1 MGLTPRNPARENVL
15 TDRSTPASG
24 FLGELP
30 AFIETE
36 HLVQPRGFSLRLEDG
51 SRWWIGGSRHAAFI
65 AEKMGGIM
73 ALQEGDP
80 EDSRLIYFYDKA
92 ADRTNLDLSRLQAQ
106 GWIKIYQELC
116 QIYFHPG
123 LRHVLCEYD
132 ADREDSFY
140 PLMSFGVHAVHW
152 ESLYRG
158 GLPFHGTLLEYQG
171 QGIILAAPGGTGKST
186 CSRRVPPPWRAC
198 CDDEILVVKS
208 PDGRYL
214 AHPFPTWTD
223 YIWKRGDH
231 VWPAE
236 KALPLAGIF
245 FFKQSLEEDRVK
257 SLGGALSALS
267 ATRSAS
273 EIMILHFLAKSNP
286 GEVLELRQN
295 IFANACEIVQ
305 KVPTYRLL
313 VKLTGSFWEHIEA
326 AMGWR

>member
-1 MGLTPRNPARENVL
+1 MGMTPRDPARENVL

-51 SRWWIGGSRHAAFI
+51 SRWWIGGSRHAAFM
-65 AEKMGGIM
+65 AEKLGDIM

-92 ADRTNLDLSRLQAQ
+92 ADRTNLDIPRLQAQ
-106 GWIKIYQELC
+106 GWIKIYQDFV
-116 QIYFHPG
+116 QHPIFTPG
-123 LRHVLCEYD
+123 GIMSSVSTTPAGKIL
-132 ADREDSFY
+132 FI

-158 GLPFHGTLLEYQG
+158 GLPFHATLLEYQG

-198 CDDEILVVKS
+198 CDDEVLVVKS

-214 AHPFPTWTD
+214 AHPFPTWT
-223 YIWKRGDH
+223 ITSGNGATISGRWRRPCP
-231 VWPAE
+231 WPASS
-236 KALPLAGIF
+236 
-245 FFKQSLEEDRVK
+245 SLSNPWKKTGCNPWGAPFQRCPPPVPPVK
-257 SLGGALSALS
+257 S
-267 ATRSAS
+267 
-273 EIMILHFLAKSNP
+273 
-286 GEVLELRQN
+286 
-295 IFANACEIVQ
+295 
-305 KVPTYRLL
+305 
-313 VKLTGSFWEHIEA
+313 
-326 AMGWR
+326 